1 MDILKTESLFKELME
16 QGLGLDLSD
25 PNLADT
31 PRRFAKMIGTE
42 LMANQEADIKNLDN
56 IIRSFP
62 NKKKFDEIIMLDN
75 IPFVSTCSHHLLPF
89 PGLAWVLYVPDK
101 KLMGASKASRIIN
114 FFSKKLQLQEN
125 LSTEVIDAIMTHVEP
140 LGAMLVMRAVHGCM
154 SCRGVRTGSGAGMTT
169 SATRGC
175 FRDNIDTRIEALE
188 LIKLSRSFGE

>member
-1 MDILKTESLFKELME
+1 VDILKTESLFKELME

-154 SCRGVRTGSGAGMTT
+154 SCRGVKTGSGAGMTT
-169 SATRGC
+169 SVTRGC
-175 FRDNIDTRIEALE
+175 FRNNIDTRIEALE